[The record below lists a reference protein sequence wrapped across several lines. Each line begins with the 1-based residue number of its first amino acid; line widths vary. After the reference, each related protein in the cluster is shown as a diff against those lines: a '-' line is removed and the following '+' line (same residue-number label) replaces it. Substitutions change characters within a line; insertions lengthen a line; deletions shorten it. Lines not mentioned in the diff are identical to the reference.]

1 MSLYALPKAKSD
13 SVSEA
18 GIIVAFAR
26 NTNEPREYRL
36 GRLIA
41 TRDSIGVV
49 CRLEIPPSTEQALQA
64 KGVLD
69 SYNNL
74 SKWQQ
79 RRIQRLCSGNSQT
92 ALSVM
97 STFKLKSFPA
107 GGFAASDST
116 QAAVAATETA
126 AG

>member
-1 MSLYALPKAKSD
+1 MSLLESQNPKSD
-13 SVSEA
+13 SESAE

-107 GGFAASDST
+107 GGFVASDST
-116 QAAVAATETA
+116 PAAAEAQGTA